1 MNLIE
6 DLRWRGLVAQS
17 TDEAAL
23 LESLKKPITLYIGF
37 DPTAP
42 SLHVGNLVVLLVL
55 RRFQLAG
62 HNPIALVGGAT
73 GLVGDPSGRNDER
86 TLNSS
91 EVVEEW
97 VSRIRKQVSAFLDFD
112 AKTNPALVVN
122 NLDWTSPLSAIE
134 FLRDIGKHFSVN
146 QMLAKDSVSSRLE
159 AGGISYTEFS
169 YQVLQAYDYLE
180 LFRRNNCTL
189 QLGGSDQ
196 WGNIVAGLDLIRR
209 VEQGSAHALT
219 VPLLAKADGTK
230 FGKTAGGSVWLDP
243 EMTSPYAFF
252 QFWLN
257 TEDKDV
263 INFLKVFSFLSH
275 EDIEALD
282 IAHTANPGLREAHRA
297 LARELTTLVHG
308 ADTTSRVE
316 AAARAL
322 FGQGELSELDEKTL
336 AGALAELPRTVIS
349 KDAQI
354 PTWVDLLAST
364 GVVDSKSAARRI
376 VKEGGAYLNNVK
388 ICATLFYDAARGIV
402 KEGGAYLNNVKISGE
417 DFAPQKS
424 DFLCGKYA
432 ILRKGKRDLACVE
445 LV

>member
-1 MNLIE
+1 MNLLE
-6 DLRWRGLVAQS
+6 DLRWRGLLAQS

-23 LESLKKPITLYIGF
+23 LESMKKPITLYVGF

-62 HNPIALVGGAT
+62 HTPIALVGGAT
-73 GLVGDPSGRNDER
+73 GLVGDPSGKNEER
-86 TLNSS
+86 TLNST
-91 EVVEEW
+91 EIVESW
-97 VSRIRKQVSAFLDFD
+97 VSRIRLQVSAFLDFNE
-112 AKTNPALVVN
+112 AKNKAIVVN

-146 QMLAKDSVSSRLE
+146 QMLSKDSVSARLE

-169 YQVLQAYDYLE
+169 YQVLQSYDFLE

-209 VEQGSAHALT
+209 VEQASGHALT
-219 VPLLAKADGTK
+219 VPLLTKADGTK
-230 FGKTAGGSVWLDP
+230 FGKTAGGSVWLDSA
-243 EMTSPYAFF
+243 MTSPYAFF
-252 QFWLN
+252 QYWLN
-257 TEDKDV
+257 TDDKDV
-263 INFLKVFSFLSH
+263 INFLKVFSFKSH
-275 EDIEALD
+275 AEITALEN
-282 IAHTANPGLREAHRA
+282 AHKENPGLREAHRA
-297 LARELTTLVHG
+297 LARELTALVHSQ
-308 ADTTSRVE
+308 ATTDRVE
-316 AAARAL
+316 AAAKAL
-322 FGQGELSELDEKTL
+322 FGQGDLTELDEETL
-336 AGALAELPRTVIS
+336 AGALAELPRTTVS
-349 KDAQI
+349 KNEAI
-354 PTWVDLLAST
+354 PTWVDLLAAT

-376 VKEGGAYLNNVK
+376 VKEGGAYLNN
-388 ICATLFYDAARGIV
+388 
-402 KEGGAYLNNVKISGE
+402 EKISGE

-432 ILRKGKRDLACVE
+432 VLRKGKRDLAAVE

>member
-1 MNLIE
+1 MNLLE
-6 DLRWRGLVAQS
+6 DLRWRGLLAQS

-23 LESLKKPITLYIGF
+23 LESMKKPITLYVGF

-62 HNPIALVGGAT
+62 HTPIALVGGAT
-73 GLVGDPSGRNDER
+73 GLVGDPSGKNEER
-86 TLNSS
+86 TLNST
-91 EVVEEW
+91 EIVEGW
-97 VSRIRKQVSAFLDFD
+97 VSRIRLQVSAFLDFSE
-112 AKTNPALVVN
+112 AKNKAIVVN

-146 QMLAKDSVSSRLE
+146 QMLSKDSVSARLE

-169 YQVLQAYDYLE
+169 YQVLQSYDFLE

-209 VEQGSAHALT
+209 VEQGSGHALT
-219 VPLLAKADGTK
+219 VPLLTKADGTK

-243 EMTSPYAFF
+243 AMTSPYAFF
-252 QFWLN
+252 QYWLN
-257 TEDKDV
+257 TDDKDV
-263 INFLKVFSFLSH
+263 INFLKVFSFKSH
-275 EDIEALD
+275 EEITALEN
-282 IAHTANPGLREAHRA
+282 AHKENPGLREAHRA
-297 LARELTTLVHG
+297 LARELTALVHSQ
-308 ADTTSRVE
+308 ATTDRVE
-316 AAARAL
+316 AAAKAL
-322 FGQGELSELDEKTL
+322 FGQGDLTELDEETL
-336 AGALAELPRTVIS
+336 AGALAELPRTTVS
-349 KDAQI
+349 KNEAI
-354 PTWVDLLAST
+354 PTWVDLLAAT

-376 VKEGGAYLNNVK
+376 VKEGGAYLNN
-388 ICATLFYDAARGIV
+388 
-402 KEGGAYLNNVKISGE
+402 EKISGE

-432 ILRKGKRDLACVE
+432 VLRKGKRDLAAVE

>member
-6 DLRWRGLVAQS
+6 DLRWRGLLAQT

-23 LESLKKPITLYIGF
+23 LEALKKPTTLYVGF

-42 SLHVGNLVVLLVL
+42 SLHAGNLVVLLVL

-73 GLVGDPSGRNDER
+73 GLVGDPSGKSEER
-86 TLNSS
+86 TLNST
-91 EVVEEW
+91 EIVEGW

-112 AKTNPALVVN
+112 SPKNPATVVN

-146 QMLAKDSVSSRLE
+146 QMLSKDSVSVRLE
-159 AGGISYTEFS
+159 GGGISYTEFS
-169 YQVLQAYDYLE
+169 YQVLQSYDFLE
-180 LFRRNNCTL
+180 LYRRNNCTL
-189 QLGGSDQ
+189 QVGGSDQ

-209 VEQGSAHALT
+209 VEQGSGHALT
-219 VPLLAKADGTK
+219 VPLLMKADGTK

-243 EMTSPYAFF
+243 EMTSPYSFF

-257 TEDKDV
+257 SDDKDV
-263 INFLKVFSFLSH
+263 VNFLKVFSFKSH
-275 EDIEALD
+275 EEITELEKS
-282 IAHTANPGLREAHRA
+282 HNENPGLREAHRA
-297 LARELTTLVHG
+297 LARELTSLVHSEE
-308 ADTTSRVE
+308 TTQRVE

-322 FGQGELSELDEKTL
+322 FGQGELSELDESTL
-336 AGALAELPRTVIS
+336 ASALAELPRTSVS
-349 KDAQI
+349 STEEI
-354 PTWVDLLAST
+354 PTWVDLLAAT

-388 ICATLFYDAARGIV
+388 I
-402 KEGGAYLNNVKISGE
+402 SGE
-417 DFAPQKS
+417 DFRPSKS

-432 ILRKGKRDLACVE
+432 VLRKGKRDLAAVE
-445 LV
+445 LT

>member
-1 MNLIE
+1 MNLLD
-6 DLRWRGLVAQS
+6 DLRWRGLLAQS
-17 TDEAAL
+17 TDEKAL
-23 LESLKKPITLYIGF
+23 AEALSKPITLYVGF

-42 SLHVGNLVVLLVL
+42 SLHCGNLVVLLVL

-73 GLVGDPSGRNDER
+73 GLVGDPSGRNEER
-86 TLNSS
+86 SLNST
-91 EVVEEW
+91 EIVENW
-97 VSRIRKQVSAFLDFD
+97 VSRIRTQVSAFLDFD
-112 AKTNPALVVN
+112 APKNPARVVN

-146 QMLAKDSVSSRLE
+146 QMLAKDSVASRLD

-169 YQVLQAYDYLE
+169 YQVLQSYDYLE
-180 LFRRNNCTL
+180 LFKRHGCTL

-209 VEQGSAHALT
+209 VEGGSGHALT
-219 VPLLAKADGTK
+219 VPLLTKSDGSK

-257 TEDKDV
+257 SEDKDV

-275 EDIEALD
+275 EEINALEKS
-282 IAHTANPGLREAHRA
+282 HNENPGLREAHRS
-297 LARELTTLVHG
+297 LARELTTLLHG
-308 ADTTSRVE
+308 AETTQRVE

-322 FGQGELSELDEKTL
+322 FGQGELGELDEATL
-336 AGALAELPRTVIS
+336 ASAIAELPRATIS
-349 KDAQI
+349 KKEDI
-354 PTWVDLLAST
+354 PTWVDLITAA

-388 ICATLFYDAARGIV
+388 I
-402 KEGGAYLNNVKISGE
+402 SGE
-417 DFAPQKS
+417 DFAPSKS

-432 ILRKGKRDLACVE
+432 ILRKGKRDLAAIE
-445 LV
+445 LI

>member
-1 MNLIE
+1 MNLFE
-6 DLRWRGLVAQS
+6 DLRWRGLIAQS
-17 TDEAAL
+17 TDEKAL
-23 LESLKKPITLYIGF
+23 TEALKKPLTLYVGF

-86 TLNSS
+86 TLNSN
-91 EVVEEW
+91 EVVEGW
-97 VSRIRKQVSAFLDFD
+97 VKGYRKQVSAFLDFD
-112 AKTNPALVVN
+112 TKVNPAIVVN
-122 NLDWTSPLSAIE
+122 NLDWTAPLSAIE

-146 QMLAKDSVSSRLE
+146 QMLSKESVSARLE

-169 YQVLQAYDYLE
+169 YQVLQSYDYLE

-209 VEQGSAHALT
+209 VESGSAHALT
-219 VPLLAKADGTK
+219 VPLLAKSDGSK
-230 FGKTAGGSVWLDP
+230 FGKTAGGSIWLDP
-243 EMTSPYAFF
+243 SMTSPYAFF

-275 EDIEALD
+275 EEISLLAKSHEE
-282 IAHTANPGLREAHRA
+282 NPGLREAHRE
-297 LARELTTLVHG
+297 LARGLTTLVHG
-308 ADTTSRVE
+308 GETTIRVE

-322 FGQGELSELDEKTL
+322 FGQGELKELDEATL
-336 AGALAELPRTVIS
+336 ASALAELPRVTITS
-349 KDAQI
+349 DQEI
-354 PTWVDLLAST
+354 PTWVDLLAAT
-364 GVVDSKSAARRI
+364 GVVDSKSAARRV
-376 VKEGGAYLNNVK
+376 VKDGGAYLNNEKV
-388 ICATLFYDAARGIV
+388 T
-402 KEGGAYLNNVKISGE
+402 SE
-417 DFAPQKS
+417 DYVPTK
-424 DFLCGKYA
+424 DEFLCGKYA
-432 ILRKGKRDLACVE
+432 VLRKGKRDLAAVE
-445 LV
+445 WI